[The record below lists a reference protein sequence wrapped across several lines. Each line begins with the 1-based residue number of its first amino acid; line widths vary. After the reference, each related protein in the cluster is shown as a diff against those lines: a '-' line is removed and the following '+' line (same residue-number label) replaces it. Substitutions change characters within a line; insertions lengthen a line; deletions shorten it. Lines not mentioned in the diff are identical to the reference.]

1 MQHVPTTAGK
11 AEFKALTS
19 FRGFA
24 ALFVVIFHYSGDFLP
39 NLDFAPHTA
48 FVGKSYLWV
57 DFFFLLS
64 GFVISYAYGHQFAG
78 GLRWASVKQF
88 AFARLARIYPLHVAV
103 LLGFLLLELARVP
116 LYAAGLV
123 ALRPFSFDMSPYL
136 LMLNLGLLQT
146 TALAGTLSWNG
157 PAWSIGAEWMSY
169 LAFPLLALPLMRF
182 GGRRCLLP
190 VGLGILGLAVI
201 SGGGRNLDLTYN
213 LGALRCLFEFLAGMA
228 LFRLHASLQ
237 LLPLRRDGLTALALA
252 AVAGTLHFDIPDIL
266 VPPLMALLILALARN
281 EGAIGRAL
289 SWPPFLRL
297 GQISYSLYLVH
308 MLLLQATLTASQ
320 VLLGQDIGRLLGPG
334 ASLAALLLF
343 LAALIPIAALLH
355 RRVELPFQQALRHSR
370 FARVHIYGVA
380 AAPRAGLT

>member
-1 MQHVPTTAGK
+1 MQLAPPAGR
-11 AEFKALTS
+11 AELKALTS

-64 GFVISYAYGHQFAG
+64 GFVISYAYGNQFAG
-78 GLRWASVKQF
+78 GLRWQSIKQF
-88 AFARLARIYPLHVAV
+88 AFARLARIYPLHAVV
-103 LLGFLLLELARVP
+103 LLGFLILELLRLP
-116 LYAAGLV
+116 LHAAGYV

-157 PAWSIGAEWMSY
+157 PAWSIGAEWISY

-182 GGRRCLLP
+182 GGPRCLLP
-190 VGLGILGLAVI
+190 VGLGLLGLAVI
-201 SGGGRNLDLTYN
+201 SGGGQNLDLTYN
-213 LGALRCLFEFLAGMA
+213 LGTLRCLFEFLAGMA
-228 LFRLHASLQ
+228 LFRLYASLQ
-237 LLPLRRDGLTALALA
+237 LLPLRRDGLAALALA
-252 AVAGTLHFDIPDIL
+252 AVAVTLHLGIADIL

-308 MLLLQATLTASQ
+308 MLLLQATLTGSQ
-320 VLLGQDIGRLLGPG
+320 VLLGRDIGQMLGPV
-334 ASLAALLLF
+334 ASLAALLAF
-343 LAALIPIAALLH
+343 LAVLIPIAAVLH

-370 FARVHIYGVA
+370 FARTHIYGGAA
-380 AAPRAGLT
+380 AAPARG